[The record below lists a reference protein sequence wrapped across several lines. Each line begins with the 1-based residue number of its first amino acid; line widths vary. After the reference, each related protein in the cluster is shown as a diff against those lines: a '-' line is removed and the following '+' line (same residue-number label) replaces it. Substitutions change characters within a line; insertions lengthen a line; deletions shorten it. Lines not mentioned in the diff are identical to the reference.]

1 LLGTGAFTT
10 SIVGQLGRLERESS
24 GIFQRLASGQRIARA
39 SDDSAAL
46 SISSSLNSDIRVLN
60 QGRRNLQDGISL
72 VAIASTAVDQMGV
85 AFERMSELASQA
97 ANGALSFNQRSLL
110 QQEYRELDREIRR
123 IASST
128 RFNQIDPFRGEMGP
142 LRESQ
147 IQSPS
152 LDEIALASNLSA
164 DGRFV
169 YYRTGPFQLDQ
180 VRLFDRETNQ
190 DRLVFEF
197 NGIEPAIIDL
207 NVSAS
212 GDAVFFAY
220 DVQDS
225 SVQQVYYYNQKS
237 DDVRLMMDLDALAS
251 VGEVK
256 ISADGRVAAFYGDL
270 ALEVGDDPSL
280 GAGATSPTERRLF
293 LLDLTTN
300 KVTFASEPLLPTPLD
315 IASISPDG
323 AEVIM
328 SGGNSGAREYYR
340 YDSGSGSLSAIF
352 AGESVADEDTRL
364 LGVDD
369 QGNAIFLSRRALAT
383 DPAIINDRVSV
394 FSVDLNGDVS
404 EKLSFEGDL
413 DSLEG
418 VDAVLALDGSFFSIV
433 ADQELVNP
441 GAGAGLQPFRVDLIS
456 GDIQQLADLSQSD
469 ASSINSQVS
478 FSLDGRSLAYSNV
491 SFLTTFGEV
500 DLRPQSAN
508 LTLEVGYSYSGRI
521 DIKLDALLSEVSG
534 LGAYTLTS
542 APLAELALDNAKRS
556 LDGLS
561 KIGGNLGG
569 VLSRLESAERSNL
582 SREGGLQAA
591 FSRIT
596 DVDIATE
603 SAALVRNQI
612 LSNLNGALLAQAN
625 QSPATVSALLSPER
639 S

>member
-1 LLGTGAFTT
+1 LIGTGPFTS
-10 SIVGQLGRLERESS
+10 SIVGQLGRLGLESS
-24 GIFQRLASGQRIARA
+24 GIFERLASGQRIVRA

-72 VAIASTAVDQMGV
+72 AAIASTAVDQIGI
-85 AFERMSELASQA
+85 AFERMSELANQA
-97 ANGALSFNQRSLL
+97 ANGALSYNQRFLL

-128 RFNQIDPFRGEMGP
+128 KFNQIDLLRGEMGP
-142 LRESQ
+142 LRDNQ
-147 IQSPS
+147 LQAPS
-152 LDEIALASNLSA
+152 LDEISLASNLSA

-197 NGIEPAIIDL
+197 NAIEPAIVNL
-207 NVSAS
+207 NVSAT

-220 DVQDS
+220 DVQDT
-225 SVQQVYYYNQKS
+225 SVQQVYYYNQKA
-237 DDVRLMMDLDALAS
+237 DEVRLMMDLGPLAS
-251 VGEVK
+251 VGEVT

-270 ALEVGDDPSL
+270 TLEVGDDPSL
-280 GAGATSPTERRLF
+280 GVGPTFPTERKLF
-293 LLDLTTN
+293 LLDLETN
-300 KVTFASEPLLPTPLD
+300 KVTFASEPLMSGPSD
-315 IASISPDG
+315 IAGISPDG
-323 AEVIM
+323 AGVIM
-328 SGGNSGAREYYR
+328 RGGNFSAREYYR
-340 YDSGSGSLSAIF
+340 YDFDSGNLTSLF
-352 AGESVADEDTRL
+352 AEESVADEDTRL
-364 LGVDD
+364 LGLDD
-369 QGNAIFLSRRALAT
+369 QGNAIFLSKRALAT
-383 DPAIINDRVSV
+383 DPAVINDRVSV
-394 FSVDLNGDVS
+394 FSVDLNGNVT
-404 EKLSFEGDL
+404 EKLSFKGGL

-491 SFLTTFGEV
+491 SFLTTLGEV
-500 DLRPQSAN
+500 DLRPESAK
-508 LTLEVGYSYSGRI
+508 LTLEIGYSYSGRI
-521 DIKLDALLSEVSG
+521 DIELDALLSEVSG

-542 APLAELALDNAKRS
+542 APLAELALNNAKRS

-561 KIGGNLGG
+561 KIGGNLGSL
-569 VLSRLESAERSNL
+569 LSRLESAERSNL
-582 SREGGLQAA
+582 SRESELQAA
-591 FSRIT
+591 FGRIT
-596 DVDIATE
+596 DVDVATE
-603 SAALVRNQI
+603 SAALLRNQI

-625 QSPATVSALLSPER
+625 QSPATVIELLALGR